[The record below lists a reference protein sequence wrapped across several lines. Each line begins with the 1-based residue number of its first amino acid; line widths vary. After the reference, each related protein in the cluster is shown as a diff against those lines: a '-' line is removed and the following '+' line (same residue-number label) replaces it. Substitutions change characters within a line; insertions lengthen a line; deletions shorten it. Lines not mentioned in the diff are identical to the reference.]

1 MKTLK
6 LDSNWDLTVD
16 AFGNIALG
24 DADESIAQDVASAV
38 RTFLGECWY
47 NTLLG
52 LPYFES
58 ILGKRPATSFLKSK
72 IQAAALSVPEVTGVS
87 VVNLGLANRKL
98 TGTIYVTTAIGATPI
113 EVTF

>member
-6 LDSNWDLTVD
+6 LNTNWDLTLD
-16 AFGNIALG
+16 PFGNIQLG

-47 NTLLG
+47 NSLLG

-58 ILGKRPATSFLKSK
+58 ILGQRPATSFLKNK
-72 IQAAALSVPEVTGVS
+72 IQAAALTVPEVTGVS
-87 VVNLGLANRKL
+87 VANLGLASRKL
-98 TGTIYVTTAIGATPI
+98 TGTIYVTTAVGATPI